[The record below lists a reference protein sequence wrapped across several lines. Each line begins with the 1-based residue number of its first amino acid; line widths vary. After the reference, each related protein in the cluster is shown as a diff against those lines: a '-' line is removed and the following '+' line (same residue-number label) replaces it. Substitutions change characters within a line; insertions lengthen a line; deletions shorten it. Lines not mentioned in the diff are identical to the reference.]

1 MDYKDFKDNQLDTF
15 EDLDNITDDYH
26 FVYIYDGDCDDCDL
40 LKSSVLEFFE
50 NDEKIPFYLL
60 DIESINDLP
69 EEITDSAQPRIY
81 VYYQGEK
88 IEQYIGEEY
97 INFFIDRYGDVDM
110 KDYKH
115 FIGHIAYSFQMLESM
130 PDRRYMAYYY
140 SDECGHC
147 QEVKSDIIDFLTD
160 YDDMPFYLLDVVD
173 APDSTGVEGLS
184 GTPTLLIISDGMITE
199 AYVGKERV
207 REYIAKYE
215 ELDYDDFEDQHIYT
229 YEDALT
235 IEQDAYILYYY
246 LEGCPHCQAAKED
259 VLKWALKRGINDVYF
274 MNGATIA
281 QADNIPTELIVL
293 NSGTPILVV
302 MTNGNFAD
310 EYYSGT
316 EDVLNYIEE
325 LGDGEITTNNY
336 TP

>member
-1 MDYKDFKDNQLDTF
+1 MLIVSKCLKVCQI
-15 EDLDNITDDYH
+15 EDIWH
-26 FVYIYDGDCDDCDL
+26 
-40 LKSSVLEFFE
+40 
-50 NDEKIPFYLL
+50 
-60 DIESINDLP
+60 
-69 EEITDSAQPRIY
+69 
-81 VYYQGEK
+81 
-88 IEQYIGEEY
+88 
-97 INFFIDRYGDVDM
+97 
-110 KDYKH
+110 
-115 FIGHIAYSFQMLESM
+115 
-130 PDRRYMAYYY
+130 

-147 QEVKSDIIDFLTD
+147 QEVKSEIIEFLTD
-160 YDDMPFYLLDVVD
+160 YDDMPFYLLDIQD
-173 APDSTGVEGLS
+173 APDSTSVEGLT

-207 REYIAKYE
+207 RDYIAKYE
-215 ELDYDDFEDQHIYT
+215 ELDYEDFEDQHIYS
-229 YEDALT
+229 YQDALS
-235 IEQDAYILYYY
+235 IEQDAYIIYYY

-259 VLKWALKRGINDVYF
+259 VLAWALKRGIKDVYF
-274 MNGATIA
+274 MNGATIE

-325 LGDGEITTNNY
+325 LGDGEITTNHY